1 MTIGIV
7 SEIARTDKGAPYIVV
22 NGVRLYASKCETPPT
37 GLTTGMKIDY
47 EAAPFGDTGRD
58 GKRPMGLKRW
68 KPVMDAAGKPE
79 TGSTVTE
86 ADILRSV
93 SNVVGSACAAGTIK
107 DPIEL
112 EKWFVAAHRGFLR
125 CSKNEETI
133 NKLAAALGGAE
144 PELDDSDKL
153 NEDMPDKFYENLPPQ
168 RQRTGND
175 PPW

>member
-1 MTIGIV
+1 MTIGVV

-47 EAAPFGDTGRD
+47 VAEPFGDTGRD

-68 KPVMDAAGKPE
+68 KAVVNGAGEPQM
-79 TGSTVTE
+79 GSTVTD
-86 ADILRSV
+86 ADVLRSV
-93 SNVVGSACAAGTIK
+93 SNVVGNACAAGSVK
-107 DPIEL
+107 SPEEL

-125 CSKNEETI
+125 VMKLEEVI
-133 NKLAAALGGAE
+133 DKLAGVLGEAD
-144 PELDDSDKL
+144 PDDSAELPEGFFKG
-153 NEDMPDKFYENLPPQ
+153 LPPGA
-168 RQRTGND
+168 TGKARGPND

>member
-1 MTIGIV
+1 MSIGIV

-22 NGVRLYASKCETPPT
+22 NNTRLYASKCETPPT
-37 GLTTGMKIDY
+37 DLKVGMKIDY
-47 EAAPFGDTGRD
+47 EASPFGDTGRD

-68 KPVMDAAGKPE
+68 KAVLDASGKPE

-93 SNVVGSACAAGTIK
+93 SNVVGSACAAGTVK
-107 DPIEL
+107 SPEEL

-125 CSKNEETI
+125 CGKAEE
-133 NKLAAALGGAE
+133 AAAPGE
-144 PELDDSDKL
+144 PELDDSNKL
-153 NEDMPDKFYENLPPQ
+153 NEEDMPDKFYQNLPPQ
-168 RQRTGND
+168 KRTGSD

>member
-1 MTIGIV
+1 MTIGVV

-47 EAAPFGDTGRD
+47 VAEPFGDTGRD

-68 KPVMDAAGKPE
+68 KAVVNGAGEPQM
-79 TGSTVTE
+79 GSTVTD

-107 DPIEL
+107 DPVEL
-112 EKWFVAAHRGFLR
+112 EKWFVAAFAGFTR
-125 CSKNEETI
+125 VAQKAPVE
-133 NKLAAALGGAE
+133 AD
-144 PELDDSDKL
+144 PDDSEELGEGFFKG
-153 NEDMPDKFYENLPPQ
+153 LPPGA
-168 RQRTGND
+168 TGKARGPND